1 MRIYIASDGDTL
13 FKIAKKNDIELE
25 QLTSLNPHITA
36 LDRNI
41 TGLQIKLPSLNP
53 SGNAQASL
61 HLCPVEPLPD
71 YLDHWIPL
79 TSLEQMART
88 HYDVLIV
95 GTGAG
100 GGAVL
105 WRLCEHWVKSGKRI
119 GVIEAGDLM
128 LPTHAQNIATM
139 DAERYV
145 KYWSNPKFWKKV
157 GESQPVCPVPDLID
171 ASFPLAFQQF
181 LALGGRTM
189 IWNAVSPRM
198 HPTEIMKWPVP
209 LKEMDYYYRIAEKVM
224 SVTRNYSQGSL
235 LTQKLLERLQTQ
247 GFPEAEDMPVAV
259 DLGQTKYGELH
270 SNVFFSSMLFLARAL
285 NRKPFDLTV
294 RARAVQV
301 LTEKGRAAGV
311 RVMSPDKKT
320 YDILAETVVL
330 SASTLETPRIL
341 LNSGIKGEAVGHYL
355 TNHSRVVGNAII
367 SRLEFPEVLGTLN
380 ILLPQTEERPY
391 QIQMYGPG
399 QYYWYHYKTEPLQ
412 QEWRVDMQASGKV
425 ESRYENY
432 VSLDPQ
438 KRDEYGMQELQVCFS
453 YNDRDLEVIRQMAEG
468 VKQASYVMNATLL
481 TNGGSEVCLRL
492 PGEEIHEMGTCRMGN
507 DSRNAAVNRYGEVF
521 GISGLFVA
529 DNSVIPASGAS
540 NPTLTTVALAI
551 RTADYIQQQRDER

>member
-1 MRIYIASDGDTL
+1 MKIYIASDGDTL
-13 FKIAKKNDIELE
+13 FNIAKKYNIELE
-25 QLTSLNPHITA
+25 QLTSLNPHISA
-36 LDRNI
+36 PYGDI
-41 TGLQIKLPSLNP
+41 TDLQIKLPSSNP
-53 SGNAQASL
+53 SGNPLASL
-61 HLCPVEPLPD
+61 NLCPVEPLSE
-71 YLDHWIPL
+71 YLDYWIPL

-88 HYDVLIV
+88 HYDVIIV

-105 WRLCEHWVKSGKRI
+105 WRLCEHWAKIGKRI
-119 GVIEAGDLM
+119 GVIEAGDLL
-128 LPTHAQNIATM
+128 LPTNAQNVATL

-145 KYWSNPKFWKKV
+145 KYWRNPKFWKKI
-157 GESQPVCPVPDLID
+157 GESQPACPIPDFID
-171 ASFPLAFQQF
+171 APFPLAFQQF
-181 LALGGRTM
+181 LALGGRTL

-198 HPTEIMKWPVP
+198 HPAEIMKGPVP

-235 LTQKLLERLQTQ
+235 LTQILLERLQTK
-247 GFPEAEDMPVAV
+247 GFPEADDMPVAV

-270 SNVFFSSMLFLARAL
+270 SNVFFSSMLLLARAL
-285 NRKPFDLTV
+285 NRRPFDLTV

-311 RVMSPDKKT
+311 RVMSPDKKS
-320 YDILAETVVL
+320 YDISAETVVL
-330 SASTLETPRIL
+330 STSTLETPRIL
-341 LNSGIKGEAVGHYL
+341 LNSGIQGEAIGHYL

-367 SRLEFPEVLGTLN
+367 SRLDFPEVLGTLN
-380 ILLPQTEERPY
+380 ILIPQTEERPY

-412 QEWRVDMQASGKV
+412 QEWGVDLQASGKV

-432 VSLDPQ
+432 VSLDPER
-438 KRDEYGMQELQVCFS
+438 RDEYGMPELQVCFTYS
-453 YNDRDLEVIRQMAEG
+453 DRDLEIIRKMAEG
-468 VKQASYVMNATLL
+468 VKQASHAMNASLL
-481 TNGGSEVCLRL
+481 SNDGSEVCLRL
-492 PGEEIHEMGTCRMGN
+492 PGEEIHEMGTCRMGD
-507 DSRNAAVNRYGEVF
+507 DSCNAAVNRYGEVF

-529 DNSVIPASGAS
+529 DNSVVPNTGAA

-551 RTADYIQQQRDER
+551 RTADYIQQTSAR

>member
-1 MRIYIASDGDTL
+1 MKFYIASDGDTL
-13 FKIAKKNDIELE
+13 FKIAKKYDIEVE

-36 LDRNI
+36 PYRDI
-41 TGLQIKLPSLNP
+41 TGLQIKLPSSTP
-53 SGNAQASL
+53 FSTV
-61 HLCPVEPLPD
+61 CPVEPLSE

-79 TSLEQMART
+79 TSLEQMARV
-88 HYDVLIV
+88 HYDVIIV

-105 WRLCEHWVKSGKRI
+105 WRLCEHWGKIGKRI

-128 LPTHAQNIATM
+128 LPTNAQNIATL

-145 KYWSNPKFWKKV
+145 KYWMNPKFWKKI
-157 GESQPVCPVPDLID
+157 GETQPACPIPDFID

-181 LALGGRTM
+181 LALGGRTL

-235 LTQKLLERLQTQ
+235 LTQKLLEYLQTQ

-259 DLGQTKYGELH
+259 DLGQTQYGEIH
-270 SNVFFSSMLFLARAL
+270 SNVFFSSMLLLARSL
-285 NRKPFDLTV
+285 NRRPFDLTV
-294 RARAVQV
+294 RARVVQV

-311 RVMSPDKKT
+311 RVMSPDKKS
-320 YDILAETVVL
+320 YDISADTVVL

-341 LNSGIKGEAVGHYL
+341 LNSGIKGEAIGHYL

-380 ILLPQTEERPY
+380 ILIPQTEERPY

-412 QEWRVDMQASGKV
+412 QEWGVDLQASGKV

-432 VSLDPQ
+432 VSLDPVR
-438 KRDEYGMQELQVCFS
+438 KDEYGMSELQVCFS
-453 YNDRDLEVIRQMAEG
+453 YSDRDLEVIGKMAEG
-468 VKQASYVMNATLL
+468 VKQASHAMNASLL
-481 TNGGSEVCLRL
+481 SNGGSEVCLRL
-492 PGEEIHEMGTCRMGN
+492 PGEEIHEMSTCRMGDN
-507 DSRNAAVNRYGEVF
+507 SSRAAVNRYGEVF

-529 DNSVIPASGAS
+529 DNSVIPVSGAS
-540 NPTLTTVALAI
+540 NPTLSTVALAI
-551 RTADYIQQQRDER
+551 RTADYIQQRER

>member
-1 MRIYIASDGDTL
+1 MVLKICIASDGDTL
-13 FKIAKKNDIELE
+13 FKIAKKYDIELE
-25 QLTSLNPHITA
+25 QLVSLNPHIRA
-36 LDRNI
+36 PYRDI
-41 TGLQIKLPSLNP
+41 TGLQIKLPSWAPFSKP
-53 SGNAQASL
+53 SAPL
-61 HLCPVEPLPD
+61 HICPVEPLPE

-88 HYDVLIV
+88 HYDVVIV

-105 WRLCEHWVKSGKRI
+105 WRLCEKWGKSGKRI
-119 GVIEAGDLM
+119 GVIEAGDLL
-128 LPTHAQNIATM
+128 LPTNAQNIATL

-145 KYWSNPKFWKKV
+145 KYWSNPKFWKKI
-157 GESQPVCPVPDLID
+157 GESQPACPIPDFIE

-181 LALGGRTM
+181 LALGGRTL

-198 HPTEIMKWPVP
+198 HPTEIMKWPIP
-209 LKEMDYYYRIAEKVM
+209 LKEMDYYYRMAEKVM

-259 DLGQTKYGELH
+259 DLGQTKYGEIH

-285 NRKPFDLTV
+285 NQRPFDLTV
-294 RARAVQV
+294 RACAVQV

-311 RVMSPDKKT
+311 RVMSPDKKS
-320 YDILAETVVL
+320 YDISAETVVL

-341 LNSGIKGEAVGHYL
+341 LNSGIQGEAVGHYL

-380 ILLPQTEERPY
+380 ILIPQTDERPY

-412 QEWRVDMQASGKV
+412 QEWGVNFQASGKV

-432 VSLDPQ
+432 VSLDPET
-438 KRDEYGMQELQVCFS
+438 RDEYGMPELQVCFS
-453 YNDRDLEVIRQMAEG
+453 YNNRDLEVIRKMAEG
-468 VKQASYVMNATLL
+468 VKQASHAMNATLL

-492 PGEEIHEMGTCRMGN
+492 PGEEIHEMGTCRMGD
-507 DSRNAAVNRYGEVF
+507 DSRHAAVNRYGEVF
-521 GISGLFVA
+521 GVSGLFVA
-529 DNSVIPASGAS
+529 DNSVIPASGAA

-551 RTADYIQQQRDER
+551 RTADYIQQTS